1 MLEGPRVELELTGD
15 DTGLDAALA
24 TSSHRAGTERAVEAS
39 NESSIL
45 NSSSK
50 RAYSSTH
57 ENETEAPFQTEARSV
72 AHDLGRLSLNA
83 DSREKHYLGSS
94 SGLIFSYLVQTG
106 SPSDSSD
113 LTQSRARSIAVG
125 RRHTK
130 QDYTE
135 IYQKLPQV

>member
-1 MLEGPRVELELTGD
+1 MELTGD
-15 DTGLDAALA
+15 DTGLDAALT
-24 TSSHRAGTERAVEAS
+24 TSAHRVGTERAVKS
-39 NESSIL
+39 SHESPVL

-57 ENETEAPFQTEARSV
+57 ENETDAPFQTEARSV

-113 LTQSRARSIAVG
+113 LTRSRARSIALG
-125 RRHTK
+125 RRRIK